1 MFIILK
7 NKKKIRNTTLRCV
20 QKMCGCDMGIQFSGE
35 RGGASLI
42 FGLSDLKGLFKPKMF
57 CESMILLYFL
67 SWYFTSGGK

>member
-1 MFIILK
+1 
-7 NKKKIRNTTLRCV
+7 
-20 QKMCGCDMGIQFSGE
+20 MGIQFSGE

-67 SWYFTSGGK
+67 SWYFTIGGKWERDLIDFLK